1 MAKLKRCPKGKKN
14 KLDYVDVH
22 YSDGSKI
29 STSMNPNLK
38 DSEVKSYFKVGRAFN
53 IGSGPLDKIA
63 TIKKIKIHR
72 KCK

>member
-1 MAKLKRCPKGKKN
+1 MVKKIRCPKGKKN

-38 DSEVKSYFKVGRAFN
+38 DSEIKNYFKVGRRFN
-53 IGSGPLDKIA
+53 VGDGPRDKILSV
-63 TIKKIKIHR
+63 KKVKIHR